1 MVRKTS
7 VFTLPFPFNQK
18 KEEGFNSFS
27 QLDWVSS
34 SRNLV
39 TATMHVAPQR
49 LGFVSLNYF
58 DPQPTTPDA
67 STHEYTGAISDKWS
81 IFGGIW
87 ENAFSVTKFNAA
99 IWPKG
104 TVDLVIQPQFDSG
117 NYFAQQ
123 HRNARRYGWSSS
135 FAFGEAN
142 HWGIHNYKAG
152 FYVAKSTDNGQI
164 TEHPIDIQ
172 DMSGHLLE
180 HIAFTGGAPY
190 HKSDTELAF
199 YGQDHWILDPR
210 TSVDLGLRLE
220 HQAISDSLRVA
231 PRAGISWMPF
241 PQSGTVIRA
250 GVGLFYDRVPLGVY
264 SFPEYPERV
273 VTFYDNNGG
282 LIGGPITYINRLG
295 EVLSRQRLIFT
306 RDGPGNFSPRSTTGT
321 VQLEQPITRNLR
333 LRAGYLQSESNG
345 LVVLTSAVPSPGAK
359 TGMTLLSGTGTGRY
373 RQFDVT
379 ARLRA
384 GDKRDLSFSF
394 VHGCATGDLNDFT
407 GYVGSFPNAII
418 RPNQIATQPTDL
430 PNRFLAWGTLQFP
443 HGFGLAPVFEYR
455 NGFPYSRLNELQSYV
470 GVPNSERFPNFLSAD
485 ARLWRDFRVNA
496 KYSVR
501 FSVSGFNLTNHFNPE
516 AVHWNTADPAYG
528 LFFGERHR
536 RFTADFDVL
545 F

>member
-1 MVRKTS
+1 
-7 VFTLPFPFNQK
+7 
-18 KEEGFNSFS
+18 
-27 QLDWVSS
+27 
-34 SRNLV
+34 
-39 TATMHVAPQR
+39 
-49 LGFVSLNYF
+49 
-58 DPQPTTPDA
+58 
-67 STHEYTGAISDKWS
+67 
-81 IFGGIW
+81 
-87 ENAFSVTKFNAA
+87 
-99 IWPKG
+99 
-104 TVDLVIQPQFDSG
+104 
-117 NYFAQQ
+117 
-123 HRNARRYGWSSS
+123 
-135 FAFGEAN
+135 
-142 HWGIHNYKAG
+142 
-152 FYVAKSTDNGQI
+152 
-164 TEHPIDIQ
+164 
-172 DMSGHLLE
+172 
-180 HIAFTGGAPY
+180 
-190 HKSDTELAF
+190 
-199 YGQDHWILDPR
+199 
-210 TSVDLGLRLE
+210 
-220 HQAISDSLRVA
+220 
-231 PRAGISWMPF
+231 MPF

-345 LVVLTSAVPSPGAK
+345 LVVLNSAVPSPGAK

-394 VHGCATGDLNDFT
+394 VHSGATGDLNDFT